1 MHFFQKRDWRRF
13 FSKLYKK
20 VFEETELFGMAA
32 QVAFFLSFSL
42 FPLLFFL
49 VSLFGL
55 ILESTRGLQA
65 ELYSYIAQI
74 MPPSA
79 YRLVRDTLD
88 EIVENSS
95 GGKLTF
101 GLLITLWTASAGVDS
116 IRAGLNS
123 VYEQRETR
131 AWWSTKLQSLLLTL
145 LFIVLIAITLVV
157 VAAGW
162 QLVQL
167 GFERL
172 GFEVTSPLILVGIQ
186 WLTVILVLVFVTA
199 VIYSILP
206 CFKEFKWVWISPGAI
221 VAIMLWLALTNGFR
235 IYLQYFDS
243 YNKTYG
249 SLGAMII
256 LMLWMYLSGVA
267 ILIGGA
273 INSVL
278 TEMSKED
285 KEEGDLASVIDDE
298 EPPLPTR

>member
-1 MHFFQKRDWRRF
+1 M
-13 FSKLYKK
+13 
-20 VFEETELFGMAA
+20 EETELFGMAA
-32 QVAFFLSFSL
+32 QIAFFLSSSL

-49 VSLFGL
+49 VSLLGL
-55 ILESTRGLQA
+55 ILESTRGFQA

-79 YRLVRDTLD
+79 YQLVRDTLD
-88 EIVENSS
+88 EVVDNSS

-123 VYEQRETR
+123 VYEQRESR
-131 AWWSTKLQSLLLTL
+131 PYWWTKLQSLLLTL

-167 GFERL
+167 GFEGL
-172 GFEVTSPLILVGIQ
+172 GIEVTSPLILVGIQ
-186 WLTVILVLVFVTA
+186 WLTVILVLLFVTA
-199 VIYSILP
+199 VIYSVLP
-206 CFKEFKWVWISPGAI
+206 CFKEFKWVWISPGAV
-221 VAIMLWLALTNGFR
+221 VAIILWLGLTNGFR

-256 LMLWMYLSGVA
+256 LMLWMYLTGVA
-267 ILIGGA
+267 ILIGGS

-278 TEMSKED
+278 TEMSEED
-285 KEEGDLASVIDDE
+285 KEEGDVASLIDDE
-298 EPPLPTR
+298 

>member
-20 VFEETELFGMAA
+20 VMEETELFGMAA
-32 QVAFFLSFSL
+32 QIAFFLSSSL

-49 VSLFGL
+49 ISLLGL
-55 ILESTRGLQA
+55 ILESTRGFQA

-79 YRLVRDTLD
+79 YQLVRDTLD
-88 EIVENSS
+88 EIVDNSS
-95 GGKLTF
+95 GSKLTF

-123 VYEQRETR
+123 VYEQRESR
-131 AWWSTKLQSLLLTL
+131 PYWWTKLQSLLLTL
-145 LFIVLIAITLVV
+145 LFIILIAITLVV

-172 GFEVTSPLILVGIQ
+172 GIEVTSPLILVGIQ
-186 WLTVILVLVFVTA
+186 WLTVILVLLFVTA
-199 VIYSILP
+199 VIYSVLP
-206 CFKEFKWVWISPGAI
+206 CFKKFKWVWISPGAV
-221 VAIMLWLALTNGFR
+221 VAIILWLGLTNGFR

-267 ILIGGA
+267 ILIGGS

-278 TEMSKED
+278 TEISEED
-285 KEEGDLASVIDDE
+285 KEEGDVASLINDE
-298 EPPLPTR
+298 ESPRST

>member
-13 FSKLYKK
+13 FSKLYNK
-20 VFEETELFGMAA
+20 VMEETELFGMAA
-32 QVAFFLSFSL
+32 QIAFFLSSSL

-49 VSLFGL
+49 VSLLGL
-55 ILESTRGLQA
+55 ILESTRGFQA

-79 YRLVRDTLD
+79 YQLVRDTLD
-88 EIVENSS
+88 EVVDNSS

-123 VYEQRETR
+123 VYEQRESR
-131 AWWSTKLQSLLLTL
+131 PYWWTKLQSLLLTL

-167 GFERL
+167 GFEGL
-172 GFEVTSPLILVGIQ
+172 GIEVTSPLILVGIQ
-186 WLTVILVLVFVTA
+186 WLTVILVLLFVTA
-199 VIYSILP
+199 VIYSVLP
-206 CFKEFKWVWISPGAI
+206 CFKEFKWVWISPGAV
-221 VAIMLWLALTNGFR
+221 VAIILWLGLTNGFR

-256 LMLWMYLSGVA
+256 LMLWMYLTGVA
-267 ILIGGA
+267 ILIGGS

-278 TEMSKED
+278 TEMSEED
-285 KEEGDLASVIDDE
+285 KEEGDVASLIDDE
-298 EPPLPTR
+298 